1 MKNNNNF
8 NRRDFIKVTAVTGL
22 GLTLNLYSCTKS
34 EDPKPQPPKDE
45 DTGGT
50 KINITDISIPLYLEV
65 SKSGNM
71 NIQGKGFESG
81 DKIIFQSLTN
91 TNTKFTGDVS
101 SISETSAAIAIPAG
115 LLSDRY
121 RLTVTRGQATS
132 TLGSTTLNVVFNAN
146 IPDKE
151 GMTIKGVVYSGSA
164 GIANVVVSDGI
175 EVTKTDSNGVY
186 YLPSDKKQ
194 KSVFVSIPGNYEVE
208 KQGSAPLFF
217 KKLSRP
223 ADTVETHDF
232 SLTQVNNEKHV
243 VLALGDMHLAN
254 RNNDIEQFQKGFLTD
269 VNKSIKDIQSAG
281 TKVYAL
287 ALGDMTWETYWY
299 ENNYALPQYRTQMD
313 EIKTTIFHTIG
324 NHDND
329 PYVADDWHSATK
341 YRDILGPTYYSFNL
355 GKIHYV
361 VLDNVEYIN
370 TGGAAGSSGNR
381 NYNAKIVA
389 EQMEWLKK
397 DLAMVEDKSTP
408 IVLAMHIQLNNN
420 PTLTG
425 SGNQTSTIR
434 LSNSAEFIAAFNG
447 FPNVHVLTGHTHI
460 QYHVENS
467 TSLMEH
473 NSAAVCATW
482 WWTGRSGYA
491 NNQICKDGTPGG
503 YVIWEM
509 EGKDLKWK
517 YKSINYENN
526 YQFRAYDLNKVHIT
540 PAEHAPS
547 YTGTDSEF
555 VKYAAEYATAN
566 NNNEVLINVWGY
578 DTKWKVEVF
587 EGGQALA
594 VNRVNVLDPLHIIS
608 YSAKRLNV
616 NATPTADFVSTK
628 TAHMFK
634 ARAASP
640 TSTLEIKVTDRFG
653 NVYTENMQRPKAFTT
668 AMS

>member
-1 MKNNNNF
+1 MKKRNNF
-8 NRRDFIKVTAVTGL
+8 NRRDFIKATAVTGL
-22 GLTLNLYSCTKS
+22 GLTLNLYSCTKN
-34 EDPKPQPPKDE
+34 EEQMPQKPKDE
-45 DTGGT
+45 DTAGNKFT
-50 KINITDISIPLYLEV
+50 ITDISIPLYLEV
-65 SKSGNM
+65 SKSSIV
-71 NIQGKGFESG
+71 NIQGKGFETG
-81 DKIIFQSLTN
+81 DKIIFKSLTN
-91 TNTKFTGDVS
+91 TSSEFTADVKS
-101 SISETSAAIAIPAG
+101 ATETYAVILIPENI
-115 LLSDRY
+115 LSDKY
-121 RLTVTRGQATS
+121 RLTAARGPATA

-151 GMTIKGVVYSGSA
+151 GMTIKGVVYAA
-164 GIANVVVSDGI
+164 GAGVANVVVSDGI
-175 EVTKTDSNGVY
+175 EVTKTDSNGIY
-186 YLPSDKKQ
+186 YLPSNKKNN
-194 KSVFVSIPGNYEVE
+194 SVFVSIPGNYEVE

-217 KKLSRP
+217 KKLSNP
-223 ADTVETHDF
+223 ANTVETHDF

-254 RNNDIEQFQKGFLTD
+254 RNNDVEQFQTGFLTD
-269 VNKSIKDIQSAG
+269 VNKSIQDIESKG

-287 ALGDMTWETYWY
+287 TLGDMTWETYWY

-313 EIKTTIFHTIG
+313 QIKTTVFNSIG

-329 PYVADDWHSATK
+329 PYVADDWHSAAK

-361 VLDNVEYIN
+361 VLDNVQYIN
-370 TGGAAGSSGNR
+370 TGGAPGSSGNR
-381 NYNAKIVA
+381 NYNAAIVA

-397 DLAMVEDKSTP
+397 DLAMIEDKSTP
-408 IVLAMHIQLNNN
+408 IILAMHIQLNNN
-420 PTLTG
+420 PTLNS

-434 LSNSAEFIAAFNG
+434 LSNSAEFMAAFNG

-467 TSLMEH
+467 PSIMEH

-482 WWTGRSGYA
+482 WWTGRNGYA
-491 NNQICKDGTPGG
+491 GNQICKDGTPGG

-509 EGKDLKWK
+509 EGKDLKWT
-517 YKSINYENN
+517 YKSINHANN
-526 YQFRAYDLNKVHIT
+526 YQFRAYDLNKVRIT
-540 PAEHAPS
+540 PEEHAPS
-547 YTGTDSEF
+547 YTGASSEF
-555 VKYAAEYATAN
+555 AKYAAEYANVN
-566 NNNEVLINVWGY
+566 NNNEILINVWGY
-578 DTKWKVEVF
+578 DTEWKVEVY
-587 EGGQALA
+587 EGGQPLD
-594 VNRVNVLDPLHIIS
+594 VNRVSVLDPLHIIS

-653 NVYTENMQRPKAFTT
+653 NIYTENMVRPKPFTY